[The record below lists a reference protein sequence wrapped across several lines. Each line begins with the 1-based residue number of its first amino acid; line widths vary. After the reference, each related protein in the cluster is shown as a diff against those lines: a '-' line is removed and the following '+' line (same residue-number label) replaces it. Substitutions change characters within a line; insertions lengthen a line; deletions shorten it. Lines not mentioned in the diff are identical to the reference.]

1 MAAKRKSASRKKA
14 SVARRPPRKPVSK
27 AEALPA
33 YAWHEGIAIALG
45 GIAIL
50 YFLALVSYTPR
61 DLPSWVPWSSTSG
74 IKETV
79 SNFIGP
85 AGALLAGCSYFLFGA
100 ACYLIPGVLVWWAI
114 MTLLGNRVFQPRN
127 FIALFAL
134 LVSAT
139 CLIEY
144 QDIFFQAWPTLYNL
158 PSSAGGLFGYAIGQ
172 KLFASIVGTVG
183 AFIVAAIA
191 YAVAMIVITGLHPFR
206 FALLVRERSLE
217 WLEDRRA
224 ARELALSF
232 EEELTPVSSR
242 RSKRKQSLEEEFGDE
257 DEAATVSKR
266 SKRRKK
272 SEEIEARHETIET
285 VEEMELPLAE
295 PNPEPKIID
304 SSVRRKEA
312 SEGGDAPDPALALFR
327 RKKKPE
333 GGIGPDQG
341 LISSNGEFDDY
352 ELPSLALLEAA
363 NPDDAVPTDHGAL
376 LDVQRTIVDT
386 LNTFGVEVSPG
397 DITKGPTITRY
408 EIYPS
413 PGLRVNR
420 ITSLEADIARATK
433 AERINII
440 APIPGKDTVGIEI
453 ANSDK
458 VLVPLRELFE
468 DDAFNKTK
476 AHIPLALGKDVYGR
490 TIVGDLARMPHL
502 LVAGATGSGKS
513 VCINSIIASL
523 LYRFTPDELRFIMID
538 PKVVEMQMYNSL
550 PHLVVPVV
558 TDPKKVLLALRW
570 VVNEMERRYAM
581 FAKLN
586 CRNFDSFNGRKPAE
600 EKAAAKAADKATAA
614 ANAKAKASGGSKTR
628 ATTPAQPP
636 VSSAALVL
644 DDEDD
649 NNGEFSVELPTDDV
663 MADALVPPFDADD
676 DSGLEDNDLA
686 MAGSSAAFTAHPVNI
701 NESAG
706 QGFDAVSGATP
717 GFQPDDEPELT
728 AAERVSTPVDPDE
741 DNVPD
746 TLPYIVVIIDELAD
760 LMQTAPAD
768 VETAIARIAQ
778 KARAAGIHLIV
789 ATQTPR
795 ADVVTGII
803 KANIPSRIAFQVS
816 GKIDSRVILDAPG
829 ADRLVGKGD
838 MLFLP
843 PGSAQLVRA
852 QGAMISDEEITEVVE
867 FCAKQGE
874 PNYEP
879 DIQETLEGNGTDGE
893 DDVSDEDEEIL
904 EKCLEVI
911 AQEKR
916 ASTSFLQRRLR
927 LGYTRAARMMDIL
940 EQRGIIGPGD
950 GAKPREILV
959 DLSQEFG

>member
-14 SVARRPPRKPVSK
+14 SAPRRRIRKPAVK

-74 IKETV
+74 VKETV

-100 ACYLIPGVLVWWAI
+100 ACYLIPGVLIWWAI

-144 QDIFFQAWPTLYNL
+144 QDVFFQGWPTLYNL

-191 YAVAMIVITGLHPFR
+191 YSVAMIVITGLHPFR

-217 WLEDRRA
+217 WLEERRS
-224 ARELALSF
+224 AREAAVEQELA
-232 EEELTPVSSR
+232 PVSSR
-242 RSKRKQSLEEEFGDE
+242 RDKRKKAPEEEFGD
-257 DEAATVSKR
+257 DAGDSDLVPVSKR
-266 SKRRKK
+266 RLRRKK
-272 SEEIEARHETIET
+272 SEQVEAADKPIET
-285 VEEMELPLAE
+285 AEEMELPLAE
-295 PNPEPKIID
+295 APPEPKIID

-312 SEGGDAPDPALALFR
+312 AEGGDAPDPALALFR
-327 RKKKPE
+327 RKKKTE
-333 GGIGPDQG
+333 GGVGPDQG

-352 ELPSLALLEAA
+352 ELPSLKLLEAA
-363 NPDDAVPTDHGAL
+363 NPEDAVPTDHGVL
-376 LDVQRTIVDT
+376 LEVQRTIVDT
-386 LNTFGVEVSPG
+386 LNTFGVEVNPG

-586 CRNFDSFNGRKPAE
+586 CRNFDSFNGRKRDTDDDPKDAE
-600 EKAAAKAADKATAA
+600 VITKEKPT
-614 ANAKAKASGGSKTR
+614 SKKSKS
-628 ATTPAQPP
+628 A
-636 VSSAALVL
+636 SAARRVHPGDSPGKLVL
-644 DDEDD
+644 PPDEDG
-649 NNGEFSVELPTDDV
+649 GEFSVDLPTDDV
-663 MADALVPPFDADD
+663 MADTLVPPFDADNA
-676 DSGLEDNDLA
+676 EDPALA
-686 MAGSSAAFTAHPVNI
+686 MTAHPVNI

-728 AAERVSTPVDPDE
+728 ASERASTPTDPDA

-843 PGSAQLVRA
+843 PGSAQLQRA

-874 PNYEP
+874 PNYET
-879 DIQETLEGNGTDGE
+879 DIQETLEGDGPDGG